1 MRRKKMSSV
10 GRLIVVSGP
19 SGSGKGTILGEI
31 LKSPDYVYSVSATT
45 RQPRQG
51 EIDGRHYFFMQ
62 KTEFEERILQNGFIE
77 YAEYNGNYYGT
88 PVDFVNANLKN
99 GKNVILE
106 IEVQGAMQIKK
117 TIPDALF
124 IFMTPESR
132 TELEDRLRLRGSE
145 DEQTIKRRLAI
156 ADRELS
162 SSLLYDYV
170 IFNEKGKQEKAVE
183 DFFAAV
189 RASALTPLHQ
199 YDRLKTYFYND

>member
-1 MRRKKMSSV
+1 MSSV

-132 TELEDRLRLRGSE
+132 TELEKRLRLRGSE

>member
-1 MRRKKMSSV
+1 MSSV

-45 RQPRQG
+45 RPPRQG

-62 KTEFEERILQNGFIE
+62 KAEFEERILQNGFIE

-132 TELEDRLRLRGSE
+132 TELEKRLRLRGSE

>member
-1 MRRKKMSSV
+1 MSSV

-51 EIDGRHYFFMQ
+51 EIDGKHYFFMQ

-132 TELEDRLRLRGSE
+132 TELEKRLRLRGSE